1 MLAGLSRQKMAVCIR
16 PKEIVAHQLEGVRTA
31 GVASP

>member
-1 MLAGLSRQKMAVCIR
+1 MLAGLSWQKMAVFIR
-16 PKEIVAHQLEGVRTA
+16 PKEFVVHQLEVVRTA